1 VIKKEKEKNLAIY
14 ILLIRKDEVLCLRTC
29 EGSEPRSSG

>member
-1 VIKKEKEKNLAIY
+1 MVNKEKKKPIY
-14 ILLIRKDEVLCLRTC
+14 LHFLLIRKDWVLCLRTR